1 MSLEN
6 LVKIKQLQHHT
17 TNAQEIGRL
26 LSSAEG
32 SLADADNESLSDASR
47 FDLAYKAIMQ
57 CAVVGLLANGYRPS
71 TTTPGHHQ
79 TMIQS
84 LGLTLGVEN
93 QAWVVLD
100 ALRKK
105 RNQSD
110 YSGDPIEPSALQ
122 SCLQHAHSL
131 LAKALGWLEAHRPDL
146 APSGPPPATSS

>member
-17 TNAQEIGRL
+17 TNAQEVARL
-26 LSSAEG
+26 VASARS
-32 SLADADNESLSDASR
+32 SLADATNESLSDASR

-57 CAVVGLLANGYRPS
+57 CAMVGLLANGYRPS

-93 QAWVVLD
+93 QVWVVLD
-100 ALRKK
+100 TLRKK

-110 YSGDPIEPSALQ
+110 YSGDLIEPSALQ

-131 LAKALGWLEAHRPDL
+131 LTRTLAWLEAHCPEL
-146 APSGPPPATSS
+146 APK

>member
-6 LVKIKQLQHHT
+6 LVKIRQLQPHVTH
-17 TNAQEIGRL
+17 AQEVSRL
-26 LSSAEG
+26 IAAARG
-32 SLADADNESLSDASR
+32 SLKDADNTSLSDASR

-57 CAVVGLLANGYRPS
+57 CAMVGLFANGYRPS

-93 QAWVVLD
+93 RVWVVLD
-100 ALRKK
+100 TLRKK

-110 YSGDPIEPSALQ
+110 YSGDLIEPSALQ
-122 SCLQHAHSL
+122 SCLQQAHSL
-131 LAKALGWLEAHRPDL
+131 LAQTMAWLETHRPDL
-146 APSGPPPATSS
+146 VPH

>member
-6 LVKIKQLQHHT
+6 LVKIKQLQLHA
-17 TNAQEIGRL
+17 TNPAEIARL
-26 LSSAEG
+26 LAAAKASVT
-32 SLADADNESLSDASR
+32 DADNPSLSDASR

-57 CAVVGLLANGYRPS
+57 CAMVGLLANGYRPS

-93 QAWVVLD
+93 QVWVVLD

-110 YSGDPIEPSALQ
+110 YSGDLVEPAAVQ
-122 SCLQHAHSL
+122 ECLQHAHAL
-131 LAKALGWLEAHRPDL
+131 LAQTHAWLQAHRPDL
-146 APSGPPPATSS
+146 APE